1 MVAKQQQKAAAMT
14 TALENLAVWRAEIDR
29 AGELTSLQIQALA
42 AQFAKEGEDAAA
54 QDVAAI
60 RRWASELTDST
71 ADTPLAAAQQLS
83 KRIALCRALPR
94 NTVDLLLEATKPH
107 AAAQAGIASE
117 GAGRVA
123 ILASPLFHTA
133 MQDFAAV
140 LPEARGVPCKSF
152 TDICDSV
159 ATGDTAYGIL
169 PLEDSVEGK
178 LFRIY
183 EQLEQLDLHIA
194 CTKDIPV
201 QSESKTVRMAL
212 LYKAVRP
219 SSTPCGTRTIECVLY
234 EEGDAFL
241 SNFLAAANAFGLLVR
256 RIDSL
261 PVSYREDGFAKHVM
275 LKAADG
281 VAPELLAAYITL
293 FMPRT
298 VIIADYINMDRQ
310 EGIIRTRPKA
320 LLSGAFGTWP
330 ACKVHTWRRA
340 PSTKITQKS
349 KA

>member
-1 MVAKQQQKAAAMT
+1 MVAKQQDKADAMT
-14 TALENLAVWRAEIDR
+14 TALENLAVWHTEIDR
-29 AGELTSLQIQALA
+29 AGELASLQIQTLA
-42 AQFAKEGEDAAA
+42 THLAKKGEDTAT

-60 RRWASELTDST
+60 RRWACALTDSA
-71 ADTPLAAAQQLS
+71 ADTPLAGAQQLS
-83 KRIALCRALPR
+83 RRIALCRALPR
-94 NTVDLLLEATKPH
+94 DTVNMLLEATKTH
-107 AAAQAGIASE
+107 SAAQAGIASE

-123 ILASPLFHTA
+123 ILTSPLFQTA

-140 LPEARGVPCKSF
+140 LPEASGVPCKSF
-152 TDICDSV
+152 TDICDCIT
-159 ATGDTAYGIL
+159 TGNAAYGIL

-212 LYKAVRP
+212 LYKVARP
-219 SSTPCGTRTIECVLY
+219 SPAPCGTRTVECVLY
-234 EEGDAFL
+234 EEGDASL

-261 PVSYREDGFAKHVM
+261 PVSYREDGFAKHVV
-275 LKAADG
+275 LKAATG
-281 VAPELLAAYITL
+281 VTPDLLAAYITL

-298 VIIADYINMDRQ
+298 VIIADYINMDK
-310 EGIIRTRPKA
+310 E
-320 LLSGAFGTWP
+320 LS
-330 ACKVHTWRRA
+330 
-340 PSTKITQKS
+340 
-349 KA
+349 